1 MRTQSLV
8 LLFALVPF
16 TAVGQTKTAP
26 LPENARMGVIQEI
39 DTANSSLSLK
49 PKAGAAATYR
59 VIDSTQ
65 VYREKRPAKLE
76 DFKQGEEAVIRTRK
90 AKTAPVPLMDLC
102 DRASWDWLAHLRKD
116 TVKVTILELTEDDL
130 KAKIEADSSEM
141 PYRLTDKTVWQK
153 AGQPV
158 TRESFKVGESAF
170 IAPILLSNGRI
181 KAVAVTD
188 AGGETVK
195 LQERLKPTVSGKVI
209 SYDGTTRHL
218 KLHTNAGDERELT
231 LAVSCEVRKSGKP
244 VTTAALVPGVDVT
257 AHLRKGEDGE
267 RVVVK
272 ITVKDAKDIRV
283 KKAPAVK
290 PVQDSKA
297 RPRRP

>member
-1 MRTQSLV
+1 MPTITLV
-8 LLFALVPF
+8 
-16 TAVGQTKTAP
+16 QTKSAP
-26 LPENARMGVIQEI
+26 LPENGRIGVLQEI
-39 DTANSSLSLK
+39 DTANSSLTLK
-49 PKAGAAATYR
+49 PKAGPAATYR

-76 DFKQGEEAVIRTRK
+76 DFKLGDEAVIRMRK

-102 DRASWDWLAHLRKD
+102 DRVSWDWLVHLRKD

-130 KAKIEADSSEM
+130 KAKIEADGSEM
-141 PYRLTDKTVWQK
+141 TYRITDKTVWQK

-158 TRESFKVGESAF
+158 TREAFKAGASAF

-195 LQERLKPTVSGKVI
+195 LKERLKPTVSGKVI

-218 KLHTNAGDERELT
+218 KLHTTAGDERELT
-231 LAVSCEVRKSGKP
+231 LAVSCEVRKTGKP
-244 VTTAALVPGVDVT
+244 VTTAALVPGVDFT

-290 PVQDSKA
+290 PIMDSKSK
-297 RPRRP
+297 PRRP